1 MENKQAN
8 WWRSA
13 MTIFARF
20 SAWILFPLLIGIP
33 LGQWLDKKYG
43 TEPWLFLIS
52 VGISFIISTLGLIL
66 IAVKEFQKIE
76 KEENNKNH

>member
-1 MENKQAN
+1 
-8 WWRSA
+8 

>member
-8 WWRSA
+8 WWRPA